1 MNHSELAA
9 RSAGGLQDIRMPAA
23 AVSQGCEVC
32 STAGEADTSQLQ
44 HTAREQILALDS
56 VKSLARL
63 LDSVLG
69 DGGEGE
75 KISEAALAASHDPFD
90 KLLSLMEQD
99 IENMELSS
107 QDADFNPLAETQI
120 TIEDEKT
127 PKLNVDS
134 KSSPS
139 NKETEVATSAP
150 AHELEDAP
158 PPAAG
163 HDWATLL
170 VFTCPSCN
178 IRVAT
183 RERASH
189 VAAHHGRGGG
199 PGADTLDRPV
209 LYQCLVCIAN
219 VDWRRDTIREH
230 LAGHKMSLDDYAKQF
245 ESPIEKQIKKQ
256 TEILKKELEKISI
269 KPEVAEKKQVEKKV
283 KCPNC
288 EKLFSTN
295 FGLQR
300 HMKSDHA
307 EANTS
312 HVKNEQLEQ
321 SSDQFHCNVCKFKS
335 NKKGPLTFHTS
346 KYHESTEEV
355 KCCRRSFSTRWD
367 LFVHLRDKHR
377 GEKDAFNKHQVW
389 PGLEKYI

>member
-1 MNHSELAA
+1 
-9 RSAGGLQDIRMPAA
+9 MPTA

-32 STAGEADTSQLQ
+32 STAGEADTMG
-44 HTAREQILALDS
+44 TAREEILALDS

-63 LDSVLG
+63 LGSVLEDG
-69 DGGEGE
+69 DGE
-75 KISEAALAASHDPFD
+75 KIGDAEVTSHDPFD

-107 QDADFNPLAETQI
+107 QDADINPTAETQM
-120 TIEDEKT
+120 TIEDVKT
-127 PKLNVDS
+127 YNCSESVTVSPETAAKLNPNS
-134 KSSPS
+134 KSSPR
-139 NKETEVATSAP
+139 NKETEVAPAP
-150 AHELEDAP
+150 ALELEDAQ

-163 HDWATLL
+163 GQAWATLL

-189 VAAHHGRGGG
+189 VSAHHGRGGG
-199 PGADTLDRPV
+199 PGADTADRPV

-219 VDWRRDTIREH
+219 VDWQLDSIREH

-256 TEILKKELEKISI
+256 TELLKKELEKINI
-269 KPEVAEKKQVEKKV
+269 KPEGVEKKQVEKKV
-283 KCPNC
+283 KCSNC
-288 EKLFSTN
+288 DKLFSTN

-307 EANTS
+307 EANNS

-321 SSDQFHCNVCKFKS
+321 SSDQFHCKVCKFKS
-335 NKKGPLTFHTS
+335 NKKGPLTFHMS
-346 KYHESTEEV
+346 KYHESCEEV

-377 GEKDAFNKHQVW
+377 GEKDVFNKHQVW

>member
-1 MNHSELAA
+1 
-9 RSAGGLQDIRMPAA
+9 MPTA

-32 STAGEADTSQLQ
+32 STAGEAGTMV
-44 HTAREQILALDS
+44 TAREEILALDS

-63 LDSVLG
+63 LGSVLEDG
-69 DGGEGE
+69 DGE
-75 KISEAALAASHDPFD
+75 KIGDAEATSHDPFD

-99 IENMELSS
+99 IENMEHSS
-107 QDADFNPLAETQI
+107 QDADINPVAETQM
-120 TIEDEKT
+120 TIEDVKT
-127 PKLNVDS
+127 SNCNERVTPETAAKLHVNS

-150 AHELEDAP
+150 ALELEDAQ

-163 HDWATLL
+163 CQAWATLL

-183 RERASH
+183 RERATH
-189 VAAHHGRGGG
+189 VSAHHGRGGG
-199 PGADTLDRPV
+199 PGADTADRPV

-219 VDWRRDTIREH
+219 VDWQLDSIREH

-256 TEILKKELEKISI
+256 TELLKKELEKINI
-269 KPEVAEKKQVEKKV
+269 KSEAVEKKQVEKKV
-283 KCPNC
+283 KCSNC
-288 EKLFSTN
+288 DKLFSTN

-307 EANTS
+307 KANNS

-321 SSDQFHCNVCKFKS
+321 SSDQFHCKVCKFKS

-346 KYHESTEEV
+346 KYHESSEEV

-377 GEKDAFNKHQVW
+377 GEKDVFNKHQVW